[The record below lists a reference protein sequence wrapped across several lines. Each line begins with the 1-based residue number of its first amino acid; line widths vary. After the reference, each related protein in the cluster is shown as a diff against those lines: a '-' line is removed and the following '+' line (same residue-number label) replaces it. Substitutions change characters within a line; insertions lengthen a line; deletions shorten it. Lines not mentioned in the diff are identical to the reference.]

1 MQYEIDGEVYME
13 LDDSIYKR
21 ICRLIEK
28 GDSYFE
34 NDNYFKA
41 VKKYKE
47 ALKLV
52 PDPKVDWEASTYIYV
67 AIGEVYYYLSKIEI
81 AIQCYEYAM
90 LCPDGVTNPLIHLRL
105 GQCFYE
111 ENKFEKSKEHLFRA
125 YMLEGE
131 EIFADEEEKYY
142 HLIEEEI
149 ESVKPTDSMEYDRPD
164 DNIDGPVSGLEPE
177 VEAAVDALI
186 EESNRYYD
194 QKDFH
199 STREYMMQAWYA
211 MPEDN
216 RYTNNYCYL
225 IADALMSVSL
235 ELKDIDGAMK
245 WAEEFKL
252 CELDRIED
260 GYREMQLGIVYYEGK
275 QYEMA
280 KEYFEIANRNSGGR
294 CFWSEDRKY
303 KEFYKNSL
311 K

>member
-1 MQYEIDGEVYME
+1 ME
-13 LDDSIYKR
+13 LDDITYDK
-21 ICRLIEK
+21 ICQLIEK

-34 NDNYFKA
+34 RDSYVKA

-47 ALKLV
+47 ALALV
-52 PDPKVDWEASTYIYV
+52 PDPKTDWEASTHIYV

-81 AIQCYEYAM
+81 AIQCFEYAM
-90 LCPDGVTNPLIHLRL
+90 LCPDGVANPLIHLRL

-111 ENKFEKSKEHLFRA
+111 ENKFEKSKEHLLQT

-149 ESVKPTDSMEYDRPD
+149 ESAEPIDSVEYDSFD
-164 DNIDGPVSGLEPE
+164 DNSDGPVSGLEPE

-194 QKDFH
+194 QQDFH

-216 RYTNNYCYL
+216 RYTNNYCYM
-225 IADALMSVSL
+225 IAGALMGVSL
-235 ELKDIDGAMK
+235 ELEDIDSAMK

-260 GYREMQLGIVYYEGK
+260 GDREMQLGIVCYEGEN
-275 QYEMA
+275 YEMA
-280 KEYFEIANRNSGGR
+280 KEYFEVANRKSGGR

-303 KEFYKNSL
+303 KEFYYGR
-311 K
+311 